1 MIHAEVG
8 DSILVVF
15 KNKAQRPYS
24 IWAQGVE
31 AMDSGRQLQVPAT
44 EPGRTCQVPSIF
56 SPLSQHLYLRGHCF
70 HGSTGAS
77 KEGSLGPDPA
87 YTVAALSTLSQK
99 PPTPMPQM
107 SHSRGLSATW
117 GPGPWSK
124 L

>member
-8 DSILVVF
+8 DSIVVVF

-44 EPGRTCQVPSIF
+44 EPGRTCQVPPIF
-56 SPLSQHLYLRGHCF
+56 FPVSQYLNLRGHRL

-77 KEGSLGPDPA
+77 KGGSLGPDPV
-87 YTVAALSTLSQK
+87 YTVPTLSTLLK
-99 PPTPMPQM
+99 EPPTSLASNEP
-107 SHSRGLSATW
+107 
-117 GPGPWSK
+117 
-124 L
+124 